1 MVLKKLPALFG
12 KTFLLNLKRKFDMP
26 HDDKLSRGAGF
37 FADLVTL
44 VFLVVL
50 LLWGEW
56 LLPWV
61 LSIFDR

>member
-1 MVLKKLPALFG
+1 
-12 KTFLLNLKRKFDMP
+12 MP

-37 FADLVTL
+37 FADLVT
-44 VFLVVL
+44 VIFLVVL

-61 LSIFDR
+61 VNLFDR

>member
-1 MVLKKLPALFG
+1 
-12 KTFLLNLKRKFDMP
+12 MP

-37 FADLVTL
+37 FADFVAL

-56 LLPWV
+56 LLPWAV
-61 LSIFDR
+61 SLFDR